1 MKPWIIWYKSKPG
14 TLNVNKIIQDMQTS
28 SKIFFY
34 LEIRAKT
41 ESRLI
46 AMKVNRLLKSKVHG
60 PPLNPADEET

>member
-1 MKPWIIWYKSKPG
+1 
-14 TLNVNKIIQDMQTS
+14 MQTS

-60 PPLNPADEET
+60 PPLNPADEDT

>member
-1 MKPWIIWYKSKPG
+1 
-14 TLNVNKIIQDMQTS
+14 MQTS

-34 LEIRAKT
+34 IEIRAKT

-46 AMKVNRLLKSKVHG
+46 AMKVNRLLESKVHG

>member
-1 MKPWIIWYKSKPG
+1 MSIKSFK
-14 TLNVNKIIQDMQTS
+14 TCKQVVRF
-28 SKIFFY
+28 FFY

>member
-34 LEIRAKT
+34 LEIRAKNGIEIDRN
-41 ESRLI
+41 ESQ
-46 AMKVNRLLKSKVHG
+46 
-60 PPLNPADEET
+60 

>member
-1 MKPWIIWYKSKPG
+1 
-14 TLNVNKIIQDMQTS
+14 MQTS

-60 PPLNPADEET
+60 PPLNPSDEET